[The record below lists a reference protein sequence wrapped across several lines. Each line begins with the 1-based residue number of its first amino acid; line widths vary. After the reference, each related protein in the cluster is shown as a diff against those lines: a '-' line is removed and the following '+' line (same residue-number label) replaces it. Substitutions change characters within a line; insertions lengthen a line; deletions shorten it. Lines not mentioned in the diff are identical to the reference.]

1 MIQNKIFNKSNFKTW
16 SMLGMRATFG
26 VAALELGN
34 TVDKLMILTGD
45 VSTSAGLDRFKKKF
59 PDKYLDVGIAE
70 QNLIGIGAG
79 LASEGFNVIT
89 TTFAPFQTIRCC
101 EQIKV
106 NLGYME
112 QKVIMVGLASGLVL
126 GTLGYTHC
134 CIEDVGILRSI
145 PNLTI
150 ISPADSS
157 EAVKAVIAS
166 LEHKNSV
173 YIRLTG
179 GANIDQIYDDDY
191 SFKIGKSITLKKGKD
206 ISIFASGTMMKVAL
220 DCSKI
225 LSKNSIDAEVVNMH
239 TIKPID
245 TDKINESA
253 KKTKLI
259 VSVEEHNVIGGLGS
273 AIAECL
279 VGIKNSPEQI
289 FFGINDSYSEGGD
302 YNFLKQKF
310 NLTPDFISKKIIS
323 KFKEA

>member
-1 MIQNKIFNKSNFKTW
+1 MLQNKILNKTNFKIW
-16 SMLGMRATFG
+16 SRLGMRATFG
-26 VAALELGN
+26 IAALELGN

-59 PDKYLDVGIAE
+59 PNKYLDVGIAE
-70 QNLIGIGAG
+70 QNLIGIGTG
-79 LASEGFNVIT
+79 LASEGFKVFT
-89 TTFAPFQTIRCC
+89 TTFASFQTMRCC

-106 NLGYME
+106 NLGYMQ
-112 QKVIMVGLASGLVL
+112 QKLCMVGLASGLVL

-150 ISPADSS
+150 ISPADSG
-157 EAVKAVIAS
+157 ETVKAVIAS
-166 LEHKNSV
+166 IEYKNSV

-179 GANIDQIYDDDY
+179 GSNIGQIYDDDY
-191 SFKIGKSITLKKGKD
+191 DFEIGKSITLKKGKD
-206 ISIFASGTMMKVAL
+206 ISIFASGTMVKVAL

-225 LSKNSIDAEVVNMH
+225 LNQNNINAEIINMH

-245 TDKINESA
+245 AQKVNESA
-253 KKTKLI
+253 KKSKLI

-279 VGIKNSPEQI
+279 TQIKHSPKHI
-289 FFGINDSYSEGGD
+289 FFGINDTYSKGGE
-302 YNFLKQKF
+302 YNYLKEKF
-310 NLTPDFISKKIIS
+310 GLTPSAISEKIMLEL
-323 KFKEA
+323 KE